1 QVQPPAAPAS
11 AAPASDPVKLTP
23 KQAARADRARARA
36 KAIAER
42 FKKEGRWPVKRPD
55 KPLRPLPELGDVP
68 FPSGERLTYSIK
80 LFNAEAATATLV
92 VGKRETYGETPALQ
106 VSAVLK
112 STPFLTK
119 FYSIDDRLDV
129 KMDER
134 SFLPLESDFH
144 IREAGKELWY
154 ETRFYQIGLRLR
166 SIRKRGGQ
174 KLERSFRPAGHIYEP
189 LAAIYG
195 LRRLKLQPGQVFDF
209 YVWDGRRERLVT
221 AKVGGQERV
230 YTPVGW
236 FEAIKVEVSTRIT
249 GGFVT
254 QADIDRD
261 PRLGTVWLGLDANRT
276 PVKLVTPTKL
286 GDAEAILVHRVVEGA
301 PAGPKAAPASATAPK
316 AP

>member
-1 QVQPPAAPAS
+1 M
-11 AAPASDPVKLTP
+11 
-23 KQAARADRARARA
+23 
-36 KAIAER
+36 
-42 FKKEGRWPVKRPD
+42 
-55 KPLRPLPELGDVP
+55 PELGDVP
-68 FPSGERLTYSIK
+68 FAPGERLTYSIK

-92 VGKRETYGETPALQ
+92 VGKRKAYGETPAL
-106 VSAVLK
+106 SLTALLK

-119 FYSIDDRLDV
+119 FYAIDDQLDV
-129 KMDER
+129 QLDER
-134 SFLPLESDFH
+134 TFQPLESDFH

-174 KLERSFRPAGHIYEP
+174 KLERSFRPATRIYEP
-189 LAAIYG
+189 LSAIYG
-195 LRRLKLQPGQVFDF
+195 LRRLKLESGQEFDF

-221 AKVGGQERV
+221 AKVGKQERV

-236 FEAIKVEVSTRIT
+236 FEAIKVQVSTTIT

-254 QADIDRD
+254 QADLDRD
-261 PRLGTVWLGLDANRT
+261 PRLGTIWLGLDANRT

-286 GDAEAILVHRVVEGA
+286 GDAEAVLVHRVVDGA
-301 PAGPKAAPASATAPK
+301 PAPAPGKAPASGPAAPASK